1 MEFSEVVKGRRSIRF
16 FDGRPIDKTV
26 LRTIVEEAQWAPSWV
41 NSQPWK
47 VYIATGKTL
56 DAIKKDHL
64 AKVNAGEESYS
75 DFKRAPRESF
85 GAFPLKNMQ
94 ALGETLGAYL
104 EGDWSAFNHAQGML
118 YDSSAAVYIT
128 LPKGTPEWAIMDMGG
143 FEQTLMLSAKNQG
156 IDSIP
161 AYEFVKYPDMIR
173 RYLGIPE
180 DEMVAI
186 GVGLG
191 YPTNHPVNGFRSNRV
206 PLDEMLVIKD

>member
-16 FDGRPIDKTV
+16 FDGKPIDKAI

-47 VYIATGKTL
+47 VYIATGETL
-56 DAIKKDHL
+56 KAIKKDHL
-64 AKVNAGEESYS
+64 AKVQAGENGYS
-75 DFKRAPRESF
+75 DFKRVPRESF
-85 GAFPLKNMQ
+85 GAFPLKNML

-104 EGDWSAFNHAQGML
+104 KNDWTAFNDAQGML
-118 YDSSAAVYIT
+118 YDCGAAVYIT

-161 AYEFVKYPDMIR
+161 AYEFVKFPDMVR

-180 DEMVAI
+180 DEQVAI

-191 YPTNHPVNGFRSNRV
+191 YPTDHPVNGFRSSRV
-206 PLDEMLVIKD
+206 PLDDMLVIKD